1 MKQINKTQHKQQTLG
16 IDSQTLQRW
25 LLDANCEITMPV
37 MFMEIKGK
45 LKIFSKGKKT
55 STRNSN
61 YKK

>member
-25 LLDANCEITMPV
+25 LLDANCEITMTV